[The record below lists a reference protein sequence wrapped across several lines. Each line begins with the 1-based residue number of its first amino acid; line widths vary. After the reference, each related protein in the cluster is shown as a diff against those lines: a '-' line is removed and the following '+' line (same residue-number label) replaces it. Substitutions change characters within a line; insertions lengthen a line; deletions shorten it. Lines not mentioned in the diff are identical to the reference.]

1 MTGKVAHV
9 EDFITPDRQASQIAE
24 KYITLQNLRRP
35 WLNTIEEVRKYVFAT
50 DTTSTTNSKTPWKN
64 KTTLPKLCQTRD
76 NLKANYT
83 ATMYPQRKNI
93 IFEANEKDSNSRKK
107 RDSIQNYMRWCVDH
121 PSFRVELDKCVDD
134 YLDTGNAIGTVEWID
149 ERIQREDGTT
159 TSGFVGPAIRR
170 ISPIDIVFNPV
181 AESFASTPKIIR
193 SLISLGEL
201 KEHLE
206 RLSNDQNREDYEALW
221 EYLKKLRSNARE
233 YIGEWQYKNNLYQV
247 DGFGN
252 FQDYLQGDSAEV
264 LTFYGDLYDVETD
277 QFWKNHIITVV
288 DRHKIISIK
297 PNPSFFGTAPIY
309 QVPWRARPDNLY
321 GMGWAENL
329 IGLQYRLDHIE
340 NARADILDW
349 HLSPMTVVTGYVED
363 FDWYPGGM
371 IFASEEGKVDVLQP
385 DVNVLQAN
393 FDLERIP
400 ETIELMA
407 GAPREAAGFRTPGE
421 KTKYE
426 VEQLQNA
433 ASRIFQAKIRQFEEQ
448 FLEPLLNAM
457 LELARRNMSGV
468 TSIKIFD
475 DEFGIS
481 VFQDLSVEDITGV
494 GRIKPVA
501 ARHFVEQA
509 QLVQNLTSLANSNL
523 FPLVQP
529 HIKSV
534 ELAKM
539 FETIFDMSQYGIIV
553 PYGSLEEQ
561 AEAQKL
567 QQVYQEQ
574 VLGSTMTASGMGN
587 DYDMM
592 PTSPPPQ
599 MMEQP

>member
-9 EDFITPDRQASQIAE
+9 EDFITPDRQASQIAD
-24 KYITLQNLRRP
+24 KYIVWQGMRRP
-35 WLNTIEEVRKYVFAT
+35 WLNSIEEVRKYVFAT
-50 DTTSTTNSKTPWKN
+50 DTSATTNSKTPWKN

-93 IFEANEKDSNSRKK
+93 IFEANEKDSNSKKK
-107 RDSIQNYMRWCVDH
+107 RDAIQNYMRWCVDH
-121 PSFRVELDKCVDD
+121 PSFRVELDKCIDD

-149 ERIQREDGTT
+149 ERVQREDGTT
-159 TSGFVGPAIRR
+159 QGGFVGPAIRR

-201 KEHLE
+201 KEYLE
-206 RLSNDQNREDYEALW
+206 RLSNDQNREDYEKLW
-221 EYLKKLRSNARE
+221 EYLKEIRTNARN
-233 YIGEWQYKNNLYQV
+233 YIGDWQYKNNLYEM
-247 DGFGN
+247 DGFGS
-252 FQDYLQGDSAEV
+252 FQNYLQSDSAEI
-264 LTFYGDLYDVETD
+264 LTFYGDLYDVNTD
-277 QFWKNHIITVV
+277 EFWKNHIITVV

-321 GMGWAENL
+321 GMGPLENL
-329 IGLQYRLDHIE
+329 VGLQYRLDHIE

-349 HLSPMTVVTGYVED
+349 GLSPMTVVTGYVED
-363 FDWYPGGM
+363 FDWYPGGT

-385 DVNVLQAN
+385 DVNLLQAN

-468 TSIKIFD
+468 TSIKVFD
-475 DEFGIS
+475 DEFNIS

-529 HIKSV
+529 HMKSI

-539 FETIFDMSQYGIIV
+539 FETIFDMSQYGLIV
-553 PYGSLEEQ
+553 PFGSLEEQ
-561 AEAQKL
+561 AEGQKL
-567 QQVYQEQ
+567 AQVYQEQ
-574 VLGSTMTASGMGN
+574 VLGATMTASGMGN
-587 DYDMM
+587 DYDLP
-592 PTSPPPQ
+592 PTAPQ
-599 MMEQP
+599 MGM